1 MTEPKTFAEWLPEI
15 DFAFLPYPA
24 LVAGGALRDSWF
36 GREVND
42 VDLFIGVSAALL
54 TDCWT
59 AKKFA
64 VNGHGVTPVNYLRFA
79 GARPKF
85 INFEVDFDG
94 EYDAGDFVSGRSTQK
109 PGLNVILFVMPE
121 GSGEKELADALFE
134 KFPCSISRIAWSPR
148 SDEWFI
154 CDSFKHSEATR
165 VIEFHA
171 NADTMVGGKYY
182 KKIFP
187 KYDGWEHTYSRS
199 SILSWLKSGI

>member
-1 MTEPKTFAEWLPEI
+1 MTEPTTFAEWLPEI
-15 DFAFLPYPA
+15 DFDIFPYPI

-36 GREVND
+36 GKEVND
-42 VDLFIGVSAALL
+42 VDLFIGVPSRLL
-54 TDCWT
+54 TECWLS
-59 AKKFA
+59 KKFA
-64 VNGHGVTPVNYLRFA
+64 VGKHGVSPNNYLRFA
-79 GARPKF
+79 CSRPSS
-85 INFEVDFDG
+85 INFTVDFDG
-94 EYDAGDFVSGRSTQK
+94 EYEAGDFVSGRSTEK
-109 PGLNVILFVMPE
+109 PGLNVILFEMPE

-148 SDEWFI
+148 SDAWFI

-187 KYDGWEHTYSRS
+187 KYDEWEWSYSRS